1 MKALFGGFKEDL
13 QFSPRW
19 ISGLLV
25 LLAMMLI
32 SVVEPWVGES
42 QLVGVRQVILLL
54 FALAGV
60 TWLLDAWRP
69 WGRWGI
75 VVLLIGAVIA
85 ADAWL
90 RLPGMLT
97 LLAIPTALAV
107 IMSERYAAVAVTL
120 GETGILIALAG
131 HGVLAPGWSD
141 IGIALL
147 VVWSV
152 FGVAYAVNNRAHQ
165 IAHWSWGYYQ
175 RALDILKETGGQRER
190 LKQTL
195 DELAHANR
203 QLTLAAERMAALR
216 AIAEEAQ
223 RTKTA
228 FVANVSHEFRTPL
241 NIIIGL
247 VELMVRSPEIY
258 SVVLSPKL
266 RKDLETIQR
275 NCEHLSRMINDV
287 LDLTRMEAGRL
298 TLYRERIDLK
308 EIVES
313 SVAVVLPL
321 VEKKGLTLQ
330 VKVAEA
336 LPKVYCDSTRVKQV
350 FLNLLS
356 NASRFTEEGGIT
368 VEIDRRD
375 QHVLVSVTDTGPG
388 ISPEGLEKLF
398 EPFWQSP
405 GQLWRDRGGSG
416 LGLSISKQFI
426 ELHGGQMWVE
436 SQVGRGTTFYFTL
449 PVDPPLEHV
458 ARAGHPIREDWIWR
472 EHAFRTDR
480 VTRDARLTRPRVIV
494 WDETGALL
502 PQLER
507 YYDAVEFVAVG
518 GIEQAIQELQAC
530 PAQFIL
536 LNTLTPGTLWE
547 QAAVIMQAAPET
559 PVVGWS
565 IPCEIERLANLGVL
579 GYLIKPV
586 TVADLEKALAAVGR
600 RVKRVL
606 VVDDD
611 PDTLDVLVR
620 LLRVCDSMIEVTTAS
635 GGKEALEALRQARPD
650 LILLDIVMPEMD
662 GWQVAEAIRQD
673 EEISG
678 VPFYFV
684 SAQDPPGLQP
694 RSEGC
699 LVMYGE
705 GLSLNKLLHCSM
717 EIARLVLTPEQAPDP
732 VPRQTHQVAPASPGR
747 AQRPESAP
755 VLPP

>member
-1 MKALFGGFKEDL
+1 MKALPEEFKEDL

-19 ISGLLV
+19 MSGLLV
-25 LLAMMLI
+25 LLAMVLI
-32 SVVEPWVGES
+32 GAVEPWVGES

-54 FALAGV
+54 FALAGL

-85 ADAWL
+85 ANAWL

-97 LLAIPTALAV
+97 LLAIPTAMAVLLSPPLA
-107 IMSERYAAVAVTL
+107 AAAVTL
-120 GETGILIALAG
+120 GETGILIALSRY
-131 HGVLAPGWSD
+131 GVLAPGWSD
-141 IGIALL
+141 IGVALL
-147 VVWSV
+147 VIWSV
-152 FGVAYAVNNRAHQ
+152 FGAVYAVNHRAHQ

-175 RALDILKETGGQRER
+175 RALDILKETGKQRER

-203 QLTLAAERMAALR
+203 QLALAAERMAALR

-223 RTKTA
+223 RTKTT

-258 SVVLSPKL
+258 SVVLSPKM

-275 NCEHLSRMINDV
+275 NCEHLSKMINDV
-287 LDLTRMEAGRL
+287 LDLTRIEAGRL
-298 TLYRERIDLK
+298 RLYRERIDLR

-330 VKVAEA
+330 IKTPEE

-350 FLNLLS
+350 ILNLLS

-368 VEIDRRD
+368 VEIAQRG
-375 QHVLVSVTDTGPG
+375 QYVLVSVTDTGPG

-436 SQVGRGTTFYFTL
+436 SQVGRGTTFHFTL
-449 PVDPPLEHV
+449 PIDPPLEHV
-458 ARAGHPIREDWIWR
+458 ARAGHPIREDWVWR

-494 WDETGALL
+494 WDEAGVLCS
-502 PQLER
+502 QLVR
-507 YYDAVEFVAVG
+507 YSDAVEFVGVG
-518 GIEQAIQELQAC
+518 ELEQVVQELQVC

-536 LNTLTPGTLWE
+536 LNTLTPDTLRTRAE
-547 QAAVIMQAAPET
+547 AVMQKAPET

-565 IPCEIERLANLGVL
+565 IPFEIERLDNLGAL

-600 RVKRVL
+600 SVKRVL

-620 LLRVCDSMIEVTTAS
+620 LLHVCDGMIEVATAS
-635 GGKEALEALRQARPD
+635 SSREALETLRQDRYD
-650 LILLDIVMPEMD
+650 LMLLDIVMPEMD

-684 SAQDPPGLQP
+684 SAQDPPGLQL
-694 RSEGC
+694 RSDGF
-699 LVMYGE
+699 LTTLGR
-705 GLSLNKLLHCSM
+705 GLSLNKLLHCSL
-717 EIARLVLTPEQAPDP
+717 EVARLVLTPEQAPDP
-732 VPRQTHQVAPASPGR
+732 VPRQTHQVV
-747 AQRPESAP
+747 P
-755 VLPP
+755 V